1 MISAAHS
8 ALLCAV
14 ALLAWTWLSEATSFQ
29 RHWESPA
36 AAATLRKYIRATESE
51 LKRLALGEVLTRTLD
66 APDGREITTFGVI
79 KVRCTAETFVARL
92 KDIERFKASEY
103 VMQIGRFQTTP
114 SVQDVRPLAFDP
126 EERVALRACR
136 PGSCSIR
143 LPAATIERLHRE
155 IPWGAPAEAEVA
167 ALLLQQFLAD
177 QARAYVSGGSA
188 ALADYADRAGTIPR
202 AAAFRLLLRPSAFLA
217 ESQPE
222 MFAWLDTFPKG
233 QLAGAESFLYWSRE
247 KFGLKPV
254 VSITH
259 AVVMRREGA
268 VAFGAKQVFASHY
281 FESSLG
287 LSVFISTPGTDD
299 GYMTY
304 LNRSRVDTLRGLFAG
319 LARVI
324 AARRARDGLDRMLID
339 VKRKLEAP
347 DAPK

>member
-1 MISAAHS
+1 
-8 ALLCAV
+8 
-14 ALLAWTWLSEATSFQ
+14 
-29 RHWESPA
+29 
-36 AAATLRKYIRATESE
+36 
-51 LKRLALGEVLTRTLD
+51 VLTRTLE

-79 KVRCTAETFVARL
+79 KVRCTADTFVARL

-103 VMQIGRFQTTP
+103 VLQIGRFQPQP

-126 EERVALRACR
+126 DERAALRTCR
-136 PGSCSIR
+136 PGSCTIR
-143 LPAATIERLHRE
+143 LPAAAIERFHRE
-155 IPWGAPAEAEVA
+155 IPWGAPTEAEVA
-167 ALLLQQFLAD
+167 AGLLRQFLVD
-177 QARAYVSGGSA
+177 EARTYLSGGSA
-188 ALADYADRAGTIPR
+188 ALPDYADRTGTNPR
-202 AAAFRLLLRPSAFLA
+202 ATAFRLLLRPSPYLA
-217 ESQPE
+217 EAQPE

-233 QLAGAESFLYWSRE
+233 QLADAEHFLYWSRE

-254 VSITH
+254 VSVTH
-259 AVVMRREGA
+259 AVLMRRERA

-324 AARRARDGLDRMLID
+324 AARRARDGLERMLID

-347 DAPK
+347 DTPK